1 MQTSNQLWVYV
12 CELFH
17 IHGNSRSE
25 GGVEFQLE
33 GRPEFGSVSGVEFWH
48 RGGVESGTVEVWD
61 GASPDS
67 DEMLSRLDIGRG
79 KLWGTTPN
87 SFGKERMLFE
97 VKFGYGRWANVLGP
111 GQDFGVKV

>member
-1 MQTSNQLWVYV
+1 MEVD
-12 CELFH
+12 H
-17 IHGNSRSE
+17 IGRE
-25 GGVEFQLE
+25 GLVDNVGES
-33 GRPEFGSVSGVEFWH
+33 FGHLDSIFSFA
-48 RGGVESGTVEVWD
+48 RG
-61 GASPDS
+61 
-67 DEMLSRLDIGRG
+67 DEMLNMLDIGRG